1 MHRLFASSWRY
12 WITKIIKA
20 RQISQCSSHGF
31 LPYKCTYLR
40 ADVASHPLH
49 SWTKWRSP
57 LRKFRLLL
65 MESFKQSGCKSQN
78 WPVLLKNNGKKK
90 PRESLVS
97 KQTEYW
103 VPVSWGLCAVVGFR
117 NDWFAFLQM
126 WCYICL
132 LPTLWDRIPAMRSVC
147 YSMEGKHK
155 KRLMEG
161 STSYR
166 FHTEV
171 VWNLY
176 FQKSFTAFLRRKSR
190 KLSPFGN
197 LASKATVKL
206 NKWINR

>member
-117 NDWFAFLQM
+117 NDWFAFCKCGVIFACFPLFETEF
-126 WCYICL
+126 L
-132 LPTLWDRIPAMRSVC
+132 LC
-147 YSMEGKHK
+147 
-155 KRLMEG
+155 
-161 STSYR
+161 
-166 FHTEV
+166 EV
-171 VWNLY
+171 
-176 FQKSFTAFLRRKSR
+176 F
-190 KLSPFGN
+190 
-197 LASKATVKL
+197 ATVWKVNTKRGWWKAVCHTDFIQRLYEIYTFKRASLLFLGGNPGSWVLLEIWLLKL
-206 NKWINR
+206 Q